1 MLTAV
6 FLRGESNGHITVQL
20 VQAKSRV
27 SVLPVKKMTIPRL
40 ELMAATIGVGLT
52 DNVLKS
58 IEFESVQNGIG
69 QILPIFLSWIQR
81 IDNWGI
87 FGWN

>member
-27 SVLPVKKMTIPRL
+27 SVSPIKKMTIPRL
-40 ELMAATIGVGLT
+40 ELMAATIGVLLK

-58 IEFESVQNGIG
+58 IEFESVQNGIR
-69 QILPIFLSWIQR
+69 QILPIFCHGY
-81 IDNWGI
+81 NE
-87 FGWN
+87 